1 MIVPPVCVLKGLST
15 LLCTRKLG
23 RKMRGG
29 ISVIVATTR
38 DHWGKMSR
46 DLHESC
52 LLPVKGQLKPQTHIS
67 QMKITVTHK
76 IKKRRPQHDLMLVR
90 SSSVLQFQ
98 KCWLKGFILIP
109 RGSLGL
115 NFDTGRIRNSTEWCK
130 FTAGNW
136 GQLYWAHQ
144 CRHAHHV
151 QNYHQQKAVVVL
163 HHARRFSIWT
173 IAVRWDGKVTFNL
186 LR

>member
-52 LLPVKGQLKPQTHIS
+52 LLPVQGQLKPQTHLS
-67 QMKITVTHK
+67 QMKITVKHK
-76 IKKRRPQHDLMLVR
+76 IKKKEKTQHDLMLVR
-90 SSSVLQFQ
+90 SSSVLHFQ
-98 KCWLKGFILIP
+98 KCLLKGFILIP
-109 RGSLGL
+109 RSSLGL
-115 NFDTGRIRNSTEWCK
+115 NFDTGRINSTEWWCK

-144 CRHAHHV
+144 YRHAHHV
-151 QNYHQQKAVVVL
+151 QHIYAEAGRGSQFMNSWNKT
-163 HHARRFSIWT
+163 T
-173 IAVRWDGKVTFNL
+173 INKKQW
-186 LR
+186 